1 MMHSAFF
8 ASMPSLSCPAA
19 WPCSTGDTLVI
30 PLSTLSTHTLH
41 PPAPAPLQVVDGY
54 DVVKA
59 IESVGSRSGATSYE
73 VIVADC
79 GALPKG
85 EAQGG
90 GGGCEGVWMWHRN
103 QNMAAIWLRHV

>member
-1 MMHSAFF
+1 MAHVKQQPISFH
-8 ASMPSLSCPAA
+8 ASP
-19 WPCSTGDTLVI
+19 
-30 PLSTLSTHTLH
+30 
-41 PPAPAPLQVVDGY
+41 QVVDGY

-85 EAQGG
+85 EPQGP
-90 GGGCEGVWMWHRN
+90 
-103 QNMAAIWLRHV
+103 